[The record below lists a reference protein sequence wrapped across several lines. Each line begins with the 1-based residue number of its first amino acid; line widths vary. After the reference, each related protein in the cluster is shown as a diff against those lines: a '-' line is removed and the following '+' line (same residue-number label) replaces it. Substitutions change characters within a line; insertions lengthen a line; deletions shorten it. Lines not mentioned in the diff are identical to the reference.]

1 MVKFQDVKHMT
12 DEEFFNGNQFSIDA
26 FRKKYRLGEDETYV
40 RGLWRVCNEIASV
53 EETDD
58 LKKYWAERWFD
69 EIYNGWWHPAGS
81 IMQGAGNSNSVS
93 LANCTTLSLGAG
105 DEEREWDNLESI
117 IRNTAYS
124 VAKSAAHRQ
133 GLGVAFDRLRPRG
146 MSIKN
151 SATESE
157 GSVHWMIFIDS
168 IGYRVGQ
175 LGRIPALLFSLRVSH
190 PDIEEFVTV
199 KSDYTKIQNANISV
213 HITNEFY
220 KAVKNDKQWALKFEI
235 PGYKKGDKVYVDKYS
250 ALIDSG
256 LYHKDDKGYYY
267 LSPKDRPYEKFEK
280 TISAKKL
287 FRLIAENMWKNAEPG
302 IQNIDIAR
310 EYSNSDALYDP
321 MGIYDTR
328 IVSTNAP
335 VVGSTLVPTPNGIFS
350 IKELYDLGESD
361 VLTDTIV
368 TLPEELIDHSSAK
381 KVYGKYNF
389 PTTTFPIKAK
399 FKKYN
404 QQDVYKI
411 SLSNQK
417 EFMCNAEHKWL
428 INGNMIS
435 TKDIVPGD
443 KLFKPNGGIAQSI
456 DLTIDKKS
464 DMYKEGQ
471 LIGYIVGD
479 GWIGKESKTHRKG
492 IGIIYTENDEYF
504 KNLFLSKYKEI
515 TGNDLN
521 YEVDRITSKY
531 TKTENSAFIKY
542 IEQYGFGDD
551 KYIVPDICYKN
562 ATFCAGFMSGLFSA
576 DSYVKWTG
584 KQGCIVLTT
593 ISKNLANK
601 VIDLLSNWFG
611 IYPVLK
617 YTDKVKGVKY
627 KTNEGE
633 KISNA
638 NPRYDIYISNR
649 IHLIRFRQ
657 YIELTNAKQDLLNKV
672 HNNCQQYGNRLY
684 SKVIS
689 VEKLD
694 YKEDMYCGVVDGI
707 HSFVIDGHMSSN
719 CSEQY
724 LSRDSLCFLASI
736 IASKFSTNPEEFD
749 KEFSIIS
756 PSINRFLDN
765 SISYELEHNR
775 YATPLQKL
783 ANEQLR
789 RTGAGVTDVGG
800 WLFKQNLEYDSE
812 QGSDSL
818 ELFIKTYNYY
828 LYKSTIE
835 LGKEKGNF
843 GAFDKDKIKNSKFI
857 RRMMK
862 EFPDLDFEYMR
873 NVTVSSI
880 APTGTLTLM
889 ARIML
894 MAYGLEPSFGLY
906 YWKRTRISGK
916 YEYYFIVPNVVREY
930 FKEHGVEIP
939 INSDTIKDT
948 WDGKFGKPIADFID
962 ANKDKLNIKFKYPR
976 EIDPIKKMDL
986 MAKVMKWVDS
996 SISIT
1001 YMLPEDTSIEKVE
1014 EFIMRG
1020 WEKGVKSIAAFPDMK
1035 MYGIISYSPF
1045 KDLAVKLKSEGMD
1058 IHPQNFSDD
1067 ELKEMNIEKQNV
1079 VFSSAPKR
1087 PQKLPADIYIVTVK
1101 GEKFIVAVG
1110 KLNNVP
1116 YEMFAGHLNGFNFK
1130 FKEKQGYIEKI
1141 KKGQYR
1147 LIIGEDIEVDD
1158 FAEKFT
1164 PIEKALF
1171 RQVSTNLRHGTPL
1184 KYIVDQLQKSSDDM
1198 FSVSAAS
1205 ARVLKKYIKDGEY
1218 VTGKACPS
1226 CGSTN
1231 LIYEEGCVKCTSC
1244 SWSKCE

>member
-1 MVKFQDVKHMT
+1 MNEILITSEYVKKSVKLT
-12 DEEFFNGNQFSIDA
+12 KITPIGKSTVYDIEV
-26 FRKKYRLGEDETYV
+26 EDEHK
-40 RGLWRVCNEIASV
+40 L
-53 EETDD
+53 
-58 LKKYWAERWFD
+58 
-69 EIYNGWWHPAGS
+69 
-81 IMQGAGNSNSVS
+81 
-93 LANCTTLSLGAG
+93 LANGFYTSNC
-105 DEEREWDNLESI
+105 
-117 IRNTAYS
+117 
-124 VAKSAAHRQ
+124 
-133 GLGVAFDRLRPRG
+133 
-146 MSIKN
+146 
-151 SATESE
+151 
-157 GSVHWMIFIDS
+157 
-168 IGYRVGQ
+168 
-175 LGRIPALLFSLRVSH
+175 SH
-190 PDIEEFVTV
+190 PDIEEFITV

-213 HITNEFY
+213 HITNDFY
-220 KAVKNDKQWALKFEI
+220 KAVKNDKQWTLKFEI
-235 PGYKKGDKVYVDKYS
+235 PGYKKGDKVYIDKYS

-256 LYHKDDKGYYY
+256 LYYKDDKGYYY

-321 MGIYDTR
+321 ASPYDTR
-328 IVSTNAP
+328 ITSTNA
-335 VVGSTLVPTPNGIFS
+335 
-350 IKELYDLGESD
+350 
-361 VLTDTIV
+361 
-368 TLPEELIDHSSAK
+368 
-381 KVYGKYNF
+381 
-389 PTTTFPIKAK
+389 
-399 FKKYN
+399 
-404 QQDVYKI
+404 
-411 SLSNQK
+411 
-417 EFMCNAEHKWL
+417 
-428 INGNMIS
+428 
-435 TKDIVPGD
+435 
-443 KLFKPNGGIAQSI
+443 
-456 DLTIDKKS
+456 
-464 DMYKEGQ
+464 
-471 LIGYIVGD
+471 
-479 GWIGKESKTHRKG
+479 
-492 IGIIYTENDEYF
+492 
-504 KNLFLSKYKEI
+504 
-515 TGNDLN
+515 
-521 YEVDRITSKY
+521 
-531 TKTENSAFIKY
+531 
-542 IEQYGFGDD
+542 
-551 KYIVPDICYKN
+551 
-562 ATFCAGFMSGLFSA
+562 
-576 DSYVKWTG
+576 
-584 KQGCIVLTT
+584 
-593 ISKNLANK
+593 
-601 VIDLLSNWFG
+601 
-611 IYPVLK
+611 
-617 YTDKVKGVKY
+617 
-627 KTNEGE
+627 
-633 KISNA
+633 
-638 NPRYDIYISNR
+638 
-649 IHLIRFRQ
+649 
-657 YIELTNAKQDLLNKV
+657 
-672 HNNCQQYGNRLY
+672 
-684 SKVIS
+684 
-689 VEKLD
+689 
-694 YKEDMYCGVVDGI
+694 
-707 HSFVIDGHMSSN
+707 

-843 GAFDKDKIKNSKFI
+843 DAFDKDKIKNSKFI